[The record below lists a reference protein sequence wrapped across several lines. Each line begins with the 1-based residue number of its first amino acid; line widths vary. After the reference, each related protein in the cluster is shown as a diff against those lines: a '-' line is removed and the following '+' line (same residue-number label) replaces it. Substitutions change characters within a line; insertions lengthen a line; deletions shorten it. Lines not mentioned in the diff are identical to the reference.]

1 MVHSNPF
8 NGRSTADH
16 VLAGIDLTGRR
27 YVVTGCNSGIGF
39 ETMNSLAANGAH
51 VVGLAKSWTAA
62 SEACARVGPSC
73 TALACDLSDLD
84 SVADAAGAIRALNV
98 PVDALV
104 ANAGTA
110 YLPTL
115 RTRYGVEMQF
125 LVNHIGHFA
134 LIKQLCEII
143 RNGTGRIVLV
153 SGATRIKPSP
163 SEGIMFD
170 NLDGRR
176 FYQPA
181 TFYRQSKLAVA
192 VYAKE
197 LARRLQGRGILVNAV
212 DPGAANG
219 TQLERHLRR
228 SPLLRSVARLFRKN
242 VQRAAAT
249 QALLAASPRVTGISG
264 ELWAD
269 CRITAGPAL
278 LGDADL
284 AGRLWEVSEQIVDA
298 HTLPEKLRAA
308 A

>member
-16 VLAGIDLTGRR
+16 VLAGVDLTGRR

-73 TALACDLSDLD
+73 TAVACDLSDLD

-134 LIKQLCEII
+134 LVKQLCEII

-153 SGATRIKPSP
+153 SGATRVKPSP

-192 VYAKE
+192 VYARE

-212 DPGAANG
+212 DPGAAKG

-228 SPLLRSVARLFRKN
+228 SPLLRTVARLFRKN

-269 CRITAGPAL
+269 CRITAGPTL

-284 AGRLWEVSEQIVDA
+284 AGRLWEVSERIVDA

>member
-1 MVHSNPF
+1 MVHVIPF
-8 NGRSTADH
+8 NARSTADH

-27 YVVTGCNSGIGF
+27 FVVTGCNSGIGF

-51 VVGLAKSWTAA
+51 VVGLAKSWSAA
-62 SEACARVGPSC
+62 RAACALVGPTC
-73 TALACDLSDLD
+73 TPVACDLSDLN
-84 SVADAAGAIRALNV
+84 SVAEAALAIRAVNAPL
-98 PVDALV
+98 DAVV

-110 YLPTL
+110 YLPSL

-134 LIKQLCEII
+134 LVKQLCEMV
-143 RNGTGRIVLV
+143 RDGTGRIVLV
-153 SGATRIKPSP
+153 SGGTSVKPSP
-163 SEGIMFD
+163 PEGIMFD
-170 NLDGRR
+170 NLDGSR

-192 VYAKE
+192 LYAKE
-197 LARRLQGRGILVNAV
+197 LARRLQGRGIAVNAV
-212 DPGAANG
+212 DPGATKD
-219 TQLERHLRR
+219 TQLERYLRR
-228 SPLLRSVARLFRKN
+228 PLLLRSIARLFKKN
-242 VQRAAAT
+242 PQRAAAT

-284 AGRLWEVSEQIVDA
+284 AGRLWEVSERIVGA
-298 HTLPEKLRAA
+298 NTLPGKLRAA

>member
-62 SEACARVGPSC
+62 SAACARVGPSC
-73 TALACDLSDLD
+73 TAVACDLSDLD
-84 SVADAAGAIRALNV
+84 SVADAAGAIRALNM
-98 PVDALV
+98 PVDALI

-110 YLPTL
+110 YLPNL

-192 VYAKE
+192 VYARE

-212 DPGAANG
+212 DPGTAKG

-228 SPLLRSVARLFRKN
+228 SPLLRTVARLFRKN

-269 CRITAGPAL
+269 CRITSGPAL
-278 LGDADL
+278 LGDADI
-284 AGRLWEVSEQIVDA
+284 AGRLWEVSERIVDA

>member
-8 NGRSTADH
+8 NARSTADH
-16 VLAGIDLTGRR
+16 VLAGVDLTGRR
-27 YVVTGCNSGIGF
+27 FVVTGCNSGIGL
-39 ETMNSLAANGAH
+39 ETMHSLAANGAH
-51 VVGLAKSWTAA
+51 VVGLAKSWSAA
-62 SEACARVGPSC
+62 HEACARVGPTC
-73 TALACDLSDLD
+73 TAVACDLSDLD
-84 SVADAAGAIRALNV
+84 SVADAAGAIRAMNAPL
-98 PVDALV
+98 DAVV
-104 ANAGTA
+104 ANAGIA
-110 YLPTL
+110 YLPDL

-134 LIKQLCEII
+134 LIKQLDALV
-143 RNGTGRIVLV
+143 RNGSGRIVLV
-153 SGATRIKPSP
+153 SGATRVKPSP

-192 VYAKE
+192 LYAKE
-197 LARRLQGRGILVNAV
+197 LARRLQARGIAVNAV
-212 DPGAANG
+212 DPGAAKG
-219 TQLERHLRR
+219 TQLDRHLRR
-228 SPLLRSVARLFRKN
+228 PILIRSIARLFKKN
-242 VQRAAAT
+242 PQRAAAT

-264 ELWAD
+264 EIWAD

-284 AGRLWEVSEQIVDA
+284 AKRLWEVSERIVDA
-298 HTLPEKLRAA
+298 HTLPEKFLAA

>member
-1 MVHSNPF
+1 MIHSNPF

-16 VLAGIDLTGRR
+16 VLAGVDLTGRR
-27 YVVTGCNSGIGF
+27 FVVTGCSSGIGF
-39 ETMNSLAANGAH
+39 ETMNSLAANGAQ
-51 VVGLAKSWTAA
+51 VVGLAKSESSAR
-62 SEACARVGPSC
+62 EACARVGPTC
-73 TALACDLSDLD
+73 TAVACDLSDLD
-84 SVADAAGAIRALNV
+84 SVADAAAAIRAL
-98 PVDALV
+98 DAPLDAIV

-110 YLPTL
+110 YLPAL

-125 LVNHIGHFA
+125 LTNHIGHFA
-134 LIKQLCEII
+134 LIGQLSNMV

-163 SEGIMFD
+163 PEGIMFD

-176 FYQPA
+176 FYQPS

-197 LARRLQGRGILVNAV
+197 LARRLQSRGIAVNAV
-212 DPGAANG
+212 DPGAVAG
-219 TQLERHLRR
+219 TRFERHLRR
-228 SPLLRSVARLFRKN
+228 PLLTRSIARLFKKN
-242 VQRAAAT
+242 ARRAAAT

-264 ELWAD
+264 ELWAN
-269 CRITAGPAL
+269 CRITEGPAL
-278 LGDADL
+278 LGDAEL
-284 AGRLWEVSEQIVDA
+284 AKRLWEVSERIVDS

>member
-1 MVHSNPF
+1 MIHSNPF

-27 YVVTGCNSGIGF
+27 FVVTGCNSGIGF

-51 VVGLAKSWTAA
+51 VLGLAKSVSAA
-62 SEACARVGPSC
+62 REACARVGPTC
-73 TALACDLSDLD
+73 TPVACDLSDLE
-84 SVADAAGAIRALNV
+84 SVADAAGAIRGL
-98 PVDALV
+98 DAPLDAVV

-110 YLPTL
+110 YLPAL

-134 LIKQLCEII
+134 LIGQLAGMV

-153 SGATRIKPSP
+153 SGATRVKPSP
-163 SEGIMFD
+163 PEGIMFD

-176 FYQPA
+176 FYHPG

-192 VYAKE
+192 LFARE
-197 LARRLQGRGILVNAV
+197 LARRLHGRGIAVNAV
-212 DPGAANG
+212 DPGAAGG
-219 TQLERHLRR
+219 TRLERHLRR
-228 SPLLRSVARLFRKN
+228 PLLIRSVAGLFKKSAR
-242 VQRAAAT
+242 RAAAT
-249 QALLAASPRVTGISG
+249 QALLAASPRVTGFTG

-269 CRITAGPAL
+269 CNITAGPAL

-284 AGRLWEVSEQIVDA
+284 AGRLWEVSERIVDLN
-298 HTLPEKLRAA
+298 TLPGKWLAA

>member
-1 MVHSNPF
+1 MIHSNPF
-8 NGRSTADH
+8 NGRSTADQ

-27 YVVTGCNSGIGF
+27 FVVTGCNGGIGF

-51 VVGLAKSWTAA
+51 IVGLAKSWSAA
-62 SEACARVGPSC
+62 REACARVGPTC

-84 SVADAAGAIRALNV
+84 SVADAAGAIRALDV
-98 PVDALV
+98 PLDAVV

-115 RTRYGVEMQF
+115 QIRYGVEMQF

-134 LIKQLCEII
+134 LVKQLSEIV

-153 SGATRIKPSP
+153 SGATLIQPSP
-163 SEGIMFD
+163 PEGIMFD

-176 FYQPA
+176 FYQPG
-181 TFYRQSKLAVA
+181 TFYRQSKLAIA

-197 LARRLQGRGILVNAV
+197 LARRLQGRGIAVNAV
-212 DPGAANG
+212 DPGAAKG
-219 TQLERHLRR
+219 TQLERHMRQ
-228 SPLLRSVARLFRKN
+228 PLLRTVARLFRKN
-242 VQRAAAT
+242 VRRAAAT
-249 QALLAASPRVTGISG
+249 QALLAASPQVTGISG

-269 CRITAGPAL
+269 CRISEGPAL
-278 LGDADL
+278 LRDADL
-284 AGRLWEVSEQIVDA
+284 AGRLWEVSERIVDA

>member
-8 NGRSTADH
+8 NARSTADH
-16 VLAGIDLTGRR
+16 VLAGGDLTGRR
-27 YVVTGCNSGIGF
+27 FVVTGCSSGIGF
-39 ETMNSLAANGAH
+39 ETMRALPANGAH
-51 VVGLAKSWTAA
+51 VVGLARSWTAA
-62 SEACARVGPSC
+62 AEACLRVGPTC
-73 TALACDLSDLD
+73 TAVACDLSDLD
-84 SVADAAGAIRALNV
+84 SVADAVDAIRALNA
-98 PVDALV
+98 PVDAV
-104 ANAGTA
+104 IANAGTA

-134 LIKQLCEII
+134 LVKQLCETV

-153 SGATRIKPSP
+153 SGATRVKPSP
-163 SEGIMFD
+163 PEGIMFD
-170 NLDGRR
+170 NLDGSR

-192 VYAKE
+192 LFAKE
-197 LARRLQGRGILVNAV
+197 LARRLQGRGIAVNAV
-212 DPGAANG
+212 DPGAAKG

-228 SPLLRSVARLFRKN
+228 PLLIRSVARLFRKN
-242 VQRAAAT
+242 EQRAAAT

-264 ELWAD
+264 ELWTD
-269 CRITAGPAL
+269 CRITEGPAL

-284 AGRLWEVSEQIVDA
+284 AGHLWEVSERIVDS
-298 HTLPEKLRAA
+298 HPQPEKLLAA

>member
-1 MVHSNPF
+1 MNQSNPF

-27 YVVTGCNSGIGF
+27 FVVTGCNSGIGF

-51 VVGLAKSWTAA
+51 VIGLAKSWSAA
-62 SEACARVGPSC
+62 HDACARVGPTC
-73 TALACDLSDLD
+73 TAVACDLSDLD
-84 SVADAAGAIRALNV
+84 SVADAAGAIRALNA
-98 PVDALV
+98 PLDAV
-104 ANAGTA
+104 IANAGTA
-110 YLPTL
+110 YLPAL

-134 LIKQLCEII
+134 LVKHLCEMVPS
-143 RNGTGRIVLV
+143 GTGRIVLV
-153 SGATRIKPSP
+153 SGATRVKPSP
-163 SEGIMFD
+163 PEGIMFD

-197 LARRLQGRGILVNAV
+197 LARRLQARGIAVNAV
-212 DPGAANG
+212 DPGAARG

-228 SPLLRSVARLFRKN
+228 PLLIRSVARLFRKSA
-242 VQRAAAT
+242 QRAAAT

-264 ELWAD
+264 ELWAN
-269 CRITAGPAL
+269 CRITEGPAL

-284 AGRLWEVSEQIVDA
+284 AKRLWEVSERIVDS
-298 HTLPEKLRAA
+298 HTRPEKLRAA